1 MKIGKVSQTVLKRS
15 MLKPLRFRR
24 KEALW
29 EPTVEEMCFGIACEK
44 EEEILCS
51 STVLY
56 GNEKNLGV
64 FAFAQV
70 LNDLATR
77 GASMIGMSVHIVLP
91 PYAYESRL
99 KMMMEFI
106 EQAGSER
113 GVQVLHAKAEV
124 SPAVNQAIVFLT
136 GMGRVKKGETLQSS
150 MAKPDQDIVL
160 LKWVGLEGTFRVMH
174 EKEEELKQR
183 FVPSFLSSFSQ
194 KQTELYSEKEIELA
208 RGYEVSAMHQITSG
222 GIFAALWEMA
232 EASNVGLSVEL
243 KKMSICQETVEI
255 CEFCHLSPYQLTSI
269 GSVLIVTGRGEEL
282 VEKYQEL
289 GICATVIGKTTKD
302 RARVIVSGEETRFLD
317 RPSPDELGR
326 LYEKTDFKIY

>member
-15 MLKPLRFRR
+15 MLKPLQFRR
-24 KEALW
+24 EEALCN
-29 EPTVEEMCFGIACEK
+29 PSVEEMCFGITCEK

-77 GASMIGMSVHIVLP
+77 GARMIGMSVHIVLP

-99 KMMMEFI
+99 KSMMECI
-106 EQAGSER
+106 EQAGSEQD
-113 GVQVLHAKAEV
+113 VQVLYAKAEV
-124 SPAVNQAIVFLT
+124 SPAVNQAIVYLT
-136 GMGRVKKGETLQSS
+136 GMGQLKKGTLLQSS

-174 EKEEELKQR
+174 EKEASLKKR
-183 FVPSFLSSFSQ
+183 FVQSFLSSFSQ
-194 KQTELYSEKEIELA
+194 KQSELCSVNEIELA
-208 RGYEVSAMHQITSG
+208 RDYEVSAMHQITSG

-232 EASNVGLSVEL
+232 EASNIGLSVEL
-243 KKMSICQETVEI
+243 KKMAICQETVEI
-255 CEFCHLSPYQLTSI
+255 CEFCHLNPYQLTSI
-269 GSVLIVTGRGEEL
+269 GSVLIVTKRGEEL

-289 GICATVIGKTTKD
+289 GICATLIGRTTKD
-302 RARVIVSGEETRFLD
+302 SARVILSGEETRFLD
-317 RPSPDELGR
+317 RPSPDEL
-326 LYEKTDFKIY
+326 LKIYNTEESCC

>member
-24 KEALW
+24 EEALW
-29 EPTVEEMCFGIACEK
+29 EPTVEEMCFGITCDQ

-136 GMGRVKKGETLQSS
+136 GMGRVRRGETLQSS

-232 EASNVGLSVEL
+232 ESSNVGLSVEL

-255 CEFCHLSPYQLTSI
+255 CEFCHLNPYQLTSI
-269 GSVLIVTGRGEEL
+269 GSVLIVTNRGEAL

-289 GICATVIGKTTKD
+289 GICATVIGRTTKD
-302 RARVIVSGEETRFLD
+302 HARVIASGEETRFLD